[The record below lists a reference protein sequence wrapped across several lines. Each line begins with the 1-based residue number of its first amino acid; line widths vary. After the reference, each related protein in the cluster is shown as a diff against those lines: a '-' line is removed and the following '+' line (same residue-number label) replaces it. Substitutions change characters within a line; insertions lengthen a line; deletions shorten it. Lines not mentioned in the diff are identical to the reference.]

1 MLRED
6 IQAAAGDV
14 MSLASRFPVVDLD
27 ALLKSGWDRE
37 TALAAVEQA
46 QRRGVLVPREGRRG
60 SYASTTYGGEDDT

>member
-6 IQAAAGDV
+6 IDAAATDIV
-14 MSLASRFPVVDLD
+14 SFAARFPTVDLD

-37 TALAAVEQA
+37 TALAAVERA
-46 QRRGVLVPREGRRG
+46 ERRGVLVPREGRRG